1 MTISPVP
8 EIIADMRA
16 GKMVILVDEEDREN
30 EGDLVLA
37 ADYVTPEA
45 INFMARY
52 GRGLICLTLTEEK
65 CRRLNLPLMT
75 SNNNSPL
82 GTNFTVSIEAAEGVT
97 TGISAADRARTVQ
110 AAVRADA
117 GPSDIVQ
124 PGHIFPLLARPGGVL
139 QRAGH
144 TEAAVDL
151 ASLAGLHPSGV
162 ICEILNEDGS
172 MARLPELV
180 ELKKKFGLHM
190 ISIAQLIEF
199 RHRRERLVELVA
211 ESPFQSAWGE
221 FKLSVYRSLPD
232 GRQHLVFTLGQP
244 DESPTL
250 VRVQRENM
258 LGDLFR
264 GSAFGAGTSLAAS
277 FEAVAKAGRGVIV
290 HVTQPFGGVQADQSG
305 VRLGAMDARDYGI
318 GAQILSHLGLRRIRL
333 ITNNPR
339 KVVGLGGYGLEIVER
354 VPIHTEPNPHNADY
368 LATKRSKMGHLL

>member
-1 MTISPVP
+1 MDEPFDTI
-8 EIIADMRA
+8 EEALADIAA
-16 GKMVILVDEEDREN
+16 GKLVIVTDDENREN
-30 EGDLVLA
+30 EGDLVMA
-37 ADYVTPEA
+37 AAKATPETVNMMIRHA
-45 INFMARY
+45 
-52 GRGLICLTLTEEK
+52 RGLICVPTVEHQL
-65 CRRLNLPLMT
+65 RRLGISQMVPENRESQRT
-75 SNNNSPL
+75 A
-82 GTNFTVSIEAAEGVT
+82 FAVSVDAAEGIS
-97 TGISAADRARTVQ
+97 TGISAYDRAKTI
-110 AAVRADA
+110 AILADA
-117 GPSDIVQ
+117 QAKPESLVQ

-180 ELKKKFGLHM
+180 ELKQRFGLHM

-211 ESPFQSAWGE
+211 ESPFASTWGE
-221 FKLSVYRSLPD
+221 FTLRVYRSLPD

-244 DESPTL
+244 DGSPTL

-264 GSAFGAGTSLAAS
+264 GSAFGAGASLAAS

-290 HVTQPFGGVQADQSG
+290 HVAQPFGGLLADQDG
-305 VRLGAMDARDYGI
+305 VRLGQMDARDYGV

-339 KVVGLGGYGLEIVER
+339 KVVGLGGYGLEIVEQ
-354 VPIHTEPNPHNADY
+354 VPF
-368 LATKRSKMGHLL
+368 

>member
-1 MTISPVP
+1 MPLSPIP
-8 EIIADMRA
+8 EILDELRA
-16 GKMVILVDEEDREN
+16 GRIVVMVDDENREN
-30 EGDLVLA
+30 EGDLVMA
-37 ADYVTPEA
+37 ASKATPETVNMMIRHA
-45 INFMARY
+45 
-52 GRGLICLTLTEEK
+52 RGLICVPTVEHQL
-65 CRRLNLPLMT
+65 RRLGISQMVPENRESQRT
-75 SNNNSPL
+75 A
-82 GTNFTVSIEAAEGVT
+82 FAVSVDAAEGIS
-97 TGISAADRARTVQ
+97 TGISAYDRAKTIAILADPQ
-110 AAVRADA
+110 AKPEAL
-117 GPSDIVQ
+117 VQ

-211 ESPFQSAWGE
+211 ESPFKSAWGE
-221 FKLSVYRSLPD
+221 FTLRVYRSLPD

-244 DESPTL
+244 DETPTL

-264 GSAFGAGTSLAAS
+264 GSAFGAGASLASS

-290 HVTQPFGGVQADQSG
+290 HVAQPFGGMQADQDG
-305 VRLGAMDARDYGI
+305 VRLGQMDARDYGI

-339 KVVGLGGYGLEIVER
+339 KVVGLGGYGLEIVEQ
-354 VPIHTEPNPHNADY
+354 VPF
-368 LATKRSKMGHLL
+368 

>member
-1 MTISPVP
+1 MVP
-8 EIIADMRA
+8 ENRESQRTAFA
-16 GKMVILVDEEDREN
+16 VSVD
-30 EGDLVLA
+30 
-37 ADYVTPEA
+37 
-45 INFMARY
+45 
-52 GRGLICLTLTEEK
+52 
-65 CRRLNLPLMT
+65 
-75 SNNNSPL
+75 
-82 GTNFTVSIEAAEGVT
+82 AAEGIS
-97 TGISAADRARTVQ
+97 TGISAYDRAKTIAILADPQ
-110 AAVRADA
+110 AKPEAL
-117 GPSDIVQ
+117 VQ

-180 ELKKKFGLHM
+180 ELTKRFGLHM

-221 FKLSVYRSLPD
+221 FTLRVYRSLPD
-232 GRQHLVFTLGQP
+232 GRQHLVFTLGRT
-244 DESPTL
+244 DETPTL

-264 GSAFGAGTSLAAS
+264 GSAFGAGASLASS

-290 HVTQPFGGVQADQSG
+290 HVAQPYGGMQADQDG
-305 VRLGAMDARDYGI
+305 VRLGQMDARDYGI

-339 KVVGLGGYGLEIVER
+339 KVVGLGGYGLEIVEQ
-354 VPIHTEPNPHNADY
+354 VPF
-368 LATKRSKMGHLL
+368 

>member
-1 MTISPVP
+1 MNEPFDTI
-8 EIIADMRA
+8 EEALADIVA
-16 GKMVILVDEEDREN
+16 GKLVIVTDDENREN
-30 EGDLVLA
+30 EGDLVMA
-37 ADYVTPEA
+37 ASKATPETVNMMIRHA
-45 INFMARY
+45 
-52 GRGLICLTLTEEK
+52 RGLICVPTVEHQL
-65 CRRLNLPLMT
+65 RRLGIYQMVPENRKSQRT
-75 SNNNSPL
+75 A
-82 GTNFTVSIEAAEGVT
+82 FAVSVDAAEGIS
-97 TGISAADRARTVQ
+97 TGISAYDRAKTIAILADQQ
-110 AAVRADA
+110 AKPEAL
-117 GPSDIVQ
+117 VQ

-180 ELKKKFGLHM
+180 ELKRQFGLHM

-221 FKLSVYRSLPD
+221 FTLRVYRSLPD
-232 GRQHLVFTLGQP
+232 GRQHLVFTLGRT
-244 DESPTL
+244 DETPTL

-258 LGDLFR
+258 LGDLFK
-264 GSAFGAGTSLAAS
+264 GSAFGAGASLASS

-290 HVTQPFGGVQADQSG
+290 HVAQPYGGMQAYQDG
-305 VRLGAMDARDYGI
+305 VRLGQMDARDYGI

-339 KVVGLGGYGLEIVER
+339 KVVGLGGYGLEIVEQ
-354 VPIHTEPNPHNADY
+354 VPF
-368 LATKRSKMGHLL
+368 

>member
-1 MTISPVP
+1 MNEPFDTI
-8 EIIADMRA
+8 EEALADIVA
-16 GKMVILVDEEDREN
+16 GKLVIVTDDENREN
-30 EGDLVLA
+30 EGDLVMA
-37 ADYVTPEA
+37 ASKASPETVNMIIRHA
-45 INFMARY
+45 
-52 GRGLICLTLTEEK
+52 RGLICVPTVEHQL
-65 CRRLNLPLMT
+65 RRLGISQMVPENRESQRT
-75 SNNNSPL
+75 A
-82 GTNFTVSIEAAEGVT
+82 FAVSVDAAEGIS
-97 TGISAADRARTVQ
+97 TGISAYDRAKTIAILADPQ
-110 AAVRADA
+110 AKPEAL
-117 GPSDIVQ
+117 VQ

-180 ELKKKFGLHM
+180 ELKRQFGLHM

-221 FKLSVYRSLPD
+221 FTLRVYRSLPD
-232 GRQHLVFTLGQP
+232 GRQHLVFTLGRT
-244 DESPTL
+244 DETPTL

-258 LGDLFR
+258 LGDLFK
-264 GSAFGAGTSLAAS
+264 GSAFGAGASLASS

-290 HVTQPFGGVQADQSG
+290 HVAQPYGGMQAYQDG
-305 VRLGAMDARDYGI
+305 VRLGQMDARDYGI

-339 KVVGLGGYGLEIVER
+339 KVVGLGGYGLEIVEQ
-354 VPIHTEPNPHNADY
+354 VPF
-368 LATKRSKMGHLL
+368 